1 MMKDLFEELVEVNLL
16 EGLYE
21 TLYMV
26 GLSTFFAC
34 LLGTPLGV
42 ILVLTDKNGIKENR
56 FINTLL
62 GGIVNIGR
70 SIPFIILMVAL
81 IPLTMKLI
89 GTSIGPTATVVSL
102 TVAAIPFFA
111 RLLESNLKEVDHG
124 VIDASVCM
132 GASTFQVVMQVYLK
146 ESLPSIVRSISI
158 VAVNLVGYSA
168 MAGALGGGGLGDIAI
183 RYGYYLFNTKVMLV
197 TLVIIIILV
206 QVIQMVFDVISKKI
220 NKI

>member
-1 MMKDLFEELVEVNLL
+1 MLKDLLKVNLL
-16 EGLYE
+16 EGLFE

-26 GLSTFFAC
+26 GLSTFFGC

-42 ILVLTDKNGIKENR
+42 VLVLTDKNGIKENKT
-56 FINTLL
+56 ISTLL

-81 IPLTMKLI
+81 IPLTRKLV

-158 VAVNLVGYSA
+158 VVVNLIGYSA

-183 RYGYYLFNTKVMLV
+183 RYGFYLFNTKVMLV
-197 TLVIIIILV
+197 ALAIIIILV
-206 QVIQMVFDVISKKI
+206 QVIQMIFDAIAKKI